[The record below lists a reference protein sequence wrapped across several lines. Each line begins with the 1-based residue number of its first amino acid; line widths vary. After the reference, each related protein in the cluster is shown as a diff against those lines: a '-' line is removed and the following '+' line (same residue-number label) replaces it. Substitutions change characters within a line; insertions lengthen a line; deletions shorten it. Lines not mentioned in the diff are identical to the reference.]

1 MPVTNPKILAHAF
14 LEDMGEDDYFPDALV
29 DRGRDIL
36 LRLCARI
43 EAEAPASLDALYA
56 LTHAATVEFN
66 ALDEALQDAGSEIET
81 AARENIAGDF
91 EFIATSYGFDADIE
105 ALIAPRDW

>member
-1 MPVTNPKILAHAF
+1 MSATNPKILAHAF
-14 LEDMGEDDYFPDALV
+14 LEDMYDDDYFPDALV

-56 LTHAATVEFN
+56 LTHAATLEFN
-66 ALDEALQDAGSEIET
+66 ALDEALQDADSEIET

-91 EFIATSYGFDADIE
+91 DFIATSYGFDADIE
-105 ALIAPRDW
+105 ELIAPREW